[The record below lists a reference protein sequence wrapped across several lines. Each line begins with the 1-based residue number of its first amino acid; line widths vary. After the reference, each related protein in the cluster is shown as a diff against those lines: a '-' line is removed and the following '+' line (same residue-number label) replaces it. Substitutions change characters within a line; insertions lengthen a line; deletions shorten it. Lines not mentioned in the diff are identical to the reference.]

1 MISLSG
7 HYFRYFAGHCI
18 FYDSVCIDQHHA
30 SIPIMCQDFAL
41 YLELGTLDAKLIYI
55 TQYHAFQDSESNDV
69 QLVWG

>member
-1 MISLSG
+1 
-7 HYFRYFAGHCI
+7 
-18 FYDSVCIDQHHA
+18 
-30 SIPIMCQDFAL
+30 MCQDFAL